1 MSQDWCKKYL
11 QFLKHINFERSQ
23 TLSLLM
29 YNASF
34 SFDFDICIRSFT
46 KLNIASSESFSSDF
60 GFEILCKKKLWF
72 WKRIIWSCCLLGRKC
87 WCLTRLAQTINWE
100 RNFLR
105 RWGKS
110 GQNENEFEIDH
121 IHWLEVLNLLQHAS
135 RRFVFLRNLQPNLG
149 HQFRKNLFTLKI
161 GKR

>member
-1 MSQDWCKKYL
+1 MQVSRLISIFAFVPSQSWILHPQKV
-11 QFLKHINFERSQ
+11 FLP
-23 TLSLLM
+23 
-29 YNASF
+29 
-34 SFDFDICIRSFT
+34 
-46 KLNIASSESFSSDF
+46 DF

-72 WKRIIWSCCLLGRKC
+72 WKRIISSCCLLGRKC

-110 GQNENEFEIDH
+110 GQNENEFKIDH

-161 GKR
+161 GRRKMI